1 MAQLTGAELKKSKSN
16 NLDKRRYEIAD
27 LALKRS
33 PKTLMIAKIAPAD
46 DKGGKKTKIIGTY
59 VPTRFQSTTKQPNHD
74 IPGRGALPSVKL
86 EFREAPVGF
95 YLEGDEIKFLFYKQ
109 D

>member
-1 MAQLTGAELKKSKSN
+1 MAQLTGAELRKSKSN
-16 NLDKRRYEIAD
+16 NLDKRRYEIAE
-27 LALKRS
+27 LAMKRS
-33 PKTLMIAKIAPAD
+33 PKTLMIAKIAPAY
-46 DKGGKKTKIIGTY
+46 DKNGKKTKIIGIY
-59 VPTRFQSTTKQPNHD
+59 VPTRFQSTNKQPNHD

-95 YLEGDEIKFLFYKQ
+95 YIEGKEIKFLTYKQ